1 MKTRHTKAKTYSLA
15 RRLALTLIIGGMFVT
30 STAGAMPTGG
40 NVITNNGTIGNVTN
54 NVLDVTGSGSS
65 ANVVIKWQDFGIKV
79 GETVNFSNMNAV
91 LNYVTGNNKSE
102 IFGKLNGSGVNVFL
116 INPNGVL
123 FGAGAEVSVG
133 SLYTSTAKLDESRLS
148 GFSSTGKMETSW
160 ETAAPTTDVVNLGTI
175 KADKLT
181 IRGGNITLGNT
192 ASITKV
198 DGSAV
203 TSADKAN
210 YVLQSDGAINVGYE
224 VDRSATID
232 VGDGK
237 GNYTVANDATGDAAS
252 GHHKGS
258 DIFTGQKLIGS
269 AANTINDYMLVTDVY
284 DLQNISTKLDG
295 NYMLAGT
302 IDAKATATWNSYN
315 DNGTNKYKGFDP
327 LGDNSNSFTG
337 VFDGLDYTIE
347 GLTIDRGGEN
357 YVGLFGYNTGTVQN
371 VGLVKGS
378 IIKGQSKVG
387 GVVGENDGGTVS
399 NVYNTEGSVSGEDQV
414 GGVVGTSRGTISNA
428 YNTGIVTGNDTNSYY
443 AGGVVGWN
451 DGTVTNVYN
460 TGSISGRNYVGGVVG
475 YGGSSG
481 TISNAYNTGNVTGNS
496 DVGGVG
502 NGAYVG
508 GVVGQGDATNAYNE
522 GAVTGKDAYVGGI
535 AGSGAVSDAYN
546 TGKVSGKDKVGG
558 ISGDGSVSDSYNT
571 GEVTG
576 VNNVGGVVGYS
587 NDGTVSNA
595 YNTGKVTGTG
605 ENVGG
610 VVGYNHKAW
619 HYGIVSNVYNIGEV
633 SGKDK
638 VGGVV
643 GYGESG
649 TISNA
654 YNTGNVTGN
663 SDVGGVIGNNFYST
677 VTNVYNRGSVSG
689 EVQVGGVVGY
699 NYIGGI
705 LNNAYNT
712 GTVTGKSDVGGVVG
726 KNDSTI
732 NNAYYA
738 VFDNTDAISG
748 NNVTGYKK
756 HGDTVK
762 TLTQAQFNAAF
773 KAELTSSDDQN
784 AWKVYGDNVSPLLK
798 YWLKPITVTGNND
811 SNTYTYNGT
820 AQTFSKD
827 NLTYN
832 GEVDA
837 NLISVGSK
845 TNAGSYDL
853 SDVLYSTQ
861 DGYDITVDSGVKKFE
876 IGKADLSIAANGGT
890 IIYGDA
896 KKDFGYN
903 VSGLVNGD
911 GGKKLSDL
919 YGYQAG
925 DVTYTTDAWVSD
937 GKTNNANADG
947 YDITIDNIGNM
958 ELGNYNITV
967 DNNSPNKIVVNKATL
982 TVTAEGNKELTY
994 GSVTGPGYTH
1004 TVSGFVNGDTAGN
1017 VTISGD
1023 AVYSSG
1029 GWDDTNKK
1037 TGNAGKYDI
1046 EVTDVSGLSSQN
1058 YAFTIGDTTKGGLTI
1073 NKAILTVTAN
1083 GNKNLTYGAT
1093 IGPTYTYTISGW
1105 VNGDTVDKVT
1115 INGINSAFSCDGWDS
1130 INNKTNNAGK
1140 YDINVNVSNLSST
1153 NYDFTG
1159 VAATE
1164 GLTINKANLIAVAD
1178 KAEIFMGDLLPQ
1190 LTGRLE
1196 GLGYDDTADK
1206 FGGLGFTTNA
1216 NTGLAGSYG
1225 ITGQLGNTDWQTNYT
1240 FTNAEGNATAF
1251 VVKAASDDRK
1261 EAALRYL
1268 LHVKHNAER
1277 ECAGKEE
1284 AVTQAA
1290 VLAVEGTGVRQH

>member
-1 MKTRHTKAKTYSLA
+1 MKDIKTKHTNKTKKAGQAKNKSYSLA
-15 RRLALTLIIGGMFVT
+15 RRLTLSLIIGGMFIT
-30 STAGAMPTGG
+30 TTANAMPTGG

-133 SLYTSTAKLDESRLS
+133 SLYV
-148 GFSSTGKMETSW
+148 STGKMTDNDLNNFNGTTPTIDLTKV
-160 ETAAPTTDVVNLGTI
+160 TADVVNLGTI

-181 IRGGNITLGNT
+181 IQGGNITLGNT
-192 ASITKV
+192 TNITKSN
-198 DGSAV
+198 GTAL
-203 TSADKAN
+203 TSGDKAN
-210 YVLQSDGAINVGYE
+210 YLLQSDGAINVGYE
-224 VDRSATID
+224 VVRNATID

-237 GNYTVANDATGDAAS
+237 GNHTVANYGTGTAAS
-252 GHHKGS
+252 GHDKGS

-295 NYMLAGT
+295 KYMLAGK
-302 IDAKATATWNSYN
+302 IDASATANWNSYE
-315 DNGTNKYKGFDP
+315 DGGTTKYKGFDP
-327 LGDNSNSFTG
+327 LGEKDPYDYTDSSSFRG
-337 VFDGLDYTIE
+337 IFDGLDYTIT
-347 GLTIDRGGEN
+347 GITIDRGSEQN
-357 YVGLFGYNTGTVQN
+357 IGLFGHVRDGKIQN
-371 VGLVKGS
+371 VGLLDGS
-378 IIKGQSKVG
+378 I
-387 GVVGENDGGTVS
+387 
-399 NVYNTEGSVSGEDQV
+399 
-414 GGVVGTSRGTISNA
+414 
-428 YNTGIVTGNDTNSYY
+428 TGNAFVGSI
-443 AGGVVGWN
+443 AGYNKG
-451 DGTVTNVYN
+451 GTVTNVYN
-460 TGSISGRNYVGGVVG
+460 TGSVSSTGDRTGGIVGEQSNNGTLSNAYNTGSVNGEGSFIGGVVGSNGSGCTVNNVYNKGSVSGTGYAGYVGGVAG
-475 YGGSSG
+475 YSG
-481 TISNAYNTGNVTGNS
+481 ATATISNAYNTGSVNGKENYI
-496 DVGGVG
+496 GGVVG
-502 NGAYVG
+502 QIAEGGTVSNVYNTGKVIGTGESVG
-508 GVVGQGDATNAYNE
+508 GVVGATLEA
-522 GAVTGKDAYVGGI
+522 
-535 AGSGAVSDAYN
+535 
-546 TGKVSGKDKVGG
+546 
-558 ISGDGSVSDSYNT
+558 
-571 GEVTG
+571 
-576 VNNVGGVVGYS
+576 
-587 NDGTVSNA
+587 
-595 YNTGKVTGTG
+595 
-605 ENVGG
+605 
-610 VVGYNHKAW
+610 
-619 HYGIVSNVYNIGEV
+619 
-633 SGKDK
+633 
-638 VGGVV
+638 
-643 GYGESG
+643 

-654 YNTGNVTGN
+654 YNM
-663 SDVGGVIGNNFYST
+663 
-677 VTNVYNRGSVSG
+677 GSVSG
-689 EVQVGGVVGY
+689 TKAVGGVAGY
-699 NYIGGI
+699 AYKGSMSNV
-705 LNNAYNT
+705 YNT
-712 GTVTGKSDVGGVVG
+712 GAVTATGYDVGGVVG
-726 KNDSTI
+726 HLRDGGKVTNAYNTGSVTGNGSTVGGVVGASY
-732 NNAYYA
+732 NNSTVNNSYYA
-738 VFDNTDAISG
+738 VFDDSDAISG
-748 NNVTGYKK
+748 TIVTGYKK

-762 TLTQAQFNAAF
+762 TLTQAEFNAAF
-773 KAELTSSDDQN
+773 KAELTSADDQN
-784 AWKVYGDNVSPLLK
+784 AWKVYGDDVSPLLK

-811 SNTYTYNGT
+811 NGTYTYNGT
-820 AQTFSKD
+820 AQTFGKN
-827 NLTYN
+827 NLTYS
-832 GEVDA
+832 GEVDES
-837 NLISVGSK
+837 LIFVGSQ

-853 SDVLYSTQ
+853 SDVLYSDQ
-861 DGYDITVDSGVKKFE
+861 NGYDITVDSGVKKFE
-876 IGKADLSIAANGGT
+876 IGKADITIAANGGQIT
-890 IIYGDA
+890 YGQA
-896 KKDFGYN
+896 KNDFDFSVGA
-903 VSGLVNGD
+903 VSGLVEADKDKN
-911 GGKKLSDL
+911 LSDL
-919 YGYQAG
+919 YGYKAG
-925 DVTYTTDAWVSD
+925 NVTYTTDAWVSD
-937 GKTNNANADG
+937 GKTNNANSTG
-947 YDITIDNIGNM
+947 YDITIAGTNGM
-958 ELGNYNITV
+958 ELGNYNINV

-1115 INGINSAFSCDGWDS
+1115 INGINSAFSSDGWDS

-1178 KAEIFMGDLLPQ
+1178 KAEIFMGDTLPQ

-1196 GLGYDDTADK
+1196 GLVYDDTADK
-1206 FGGLGFTTNA
+1206 FGGLGFTTDA
-1216 NTGLAGSYG
+1216 DTGLAGSYG
-1225 ITGQLGNTDWQTNYT
+1225 ITGELGNNDWQTNYT